1 MKSIDT
7 LVKDIYDLFDP
18 LVDVDLDE
26 QEVDTQL
33 DSFTK
38 SLKETLKTF
47 LSEVPTDRRNLR
59 LSAIGKPARQLWYG
73 KNSKEKPQPL
83 EPSTRVKFLY
93 GHMLED
99 LLILLSRLAG
109 HTVTDLQKTVYVNGI
124 KGHQDCV
131 IDDVLVD
138 IKSASASAF
147 KKFEENTIHKDDPF
161 GYIAQI
167 SAYAEAN
174 NVDEAAF
181 LAIDKSSGKICLTP
195 IHSLG
200 MINAKERI
208 DYLKGAM
215 EQDTPPDRCYSD
227 AVDGASGN
235 RKLAFGCFYCE
246 HKRTCWSDSNEGK
259 GLRVFKYANGNRYL
273 TQVGKTPNVEE
284 VTEW

>member
-7 LVKDIYDLFDP
+7 LVKDIYALFDP
-18 LVDVDLDE
+18 LVDVQLDDK
-26 QEVDTQL
+26 EVDAYL
-33 DSFTK
+33 DSFA
-38 SLKETLKTF
+38 EGVRATLKNF
-47 LSEVPTDRRNLR
+47 LNEVPTDRRNLR

-73 KNSKEKPQPL
+73 KNSKEEPQPL

-99 LLILLSRLAG
+99 LLILFSRLAG
-109 HTVTDLQKTVYVNGI
+109 HTVTDMQKTVYVSGI

-131 IDDVLVD
+131 IDGVLVD
-138 IKSASASAF
+138 VKSASASGF

-215 EQDTPPDRCYSD
+215 EQDNPPDRCYSD
-227 AVDGASGN
+227 TPDGASGN

-246 HKRTCWSDSNEGK
+246 HKRVCWADKNEGK
-259 GLRVFKYANGNRYL
+259 GLRVFNYANGNRFL
-273 TQVGKTPNVEE
+273 TQVKNMPNVEE
-284 VTEW
+284 VTDW

>member
-18 LVDVDLDE
+18 LVDVNLDE
-26 QEVDTQL
+26 KEVDTQL

-47 LSEVPTDRRNLR
+47 LNEVPTDRRNLR

-227 AVDGASGN
+227 AVDGVSGN

-284 VTEW
+284 VTKW

>member
-1 MKSIDT
+1 MKTIDT
-7 LVKDIYDLFDP
+7 LVQDIYNLFEPEKDLE
-18 LVDVDLDE
+18 LSEEELDKH
-26 QEVDTQL
+26 L
-33 DSFTK
+33 DSFT
-38 SLKETLKTF
+38 SSIKETMKNILNEKPM
-47 LSEVPTDRRNLR
+47 ERRNLR

-246 HKRTCWSDSNEGK
+246 HKRTCWSDTNEGK
-259 GLRVFKYANGNRYL
+259 GLRVFQYANGYRYL
-273 TQVGKTPNVEE
+273 TQVKKAPNVEE
-284 VTEW
+284 VTDW

>member
-26 QEVDTQL
+26 KEVDTQL

-47 LSEVPTDRRNLR
+47 LNEVPTDRRNLR

-83 EPSTRVKFLY
+83 EPNTRVKFLY

-227 AVDGASGN
+227 AVDGVSGN

-284 VTEW
+284 VTKW

>member
-273 TQVGKTPNVEE
+273 TQVEKTPNVEE
-284 VTEW
+284 VTNW

>member
-18 LVDVDLDE
+18 LVDVNLDE
-26 QEVDTQL
+26 KEVDTQL

-47 LSEVPTDRRNLR
+47 LNEVPTDRRNLR

-246 HKRTCWSDSNEGK
+246 HKRTCWSDTNEGK
-259 GLRVFKYANGNRYL
+259 GLRVFQYANGYRYL
-273 TQVGKTPNVEE
+273 TQVKKAPNVEE
-284 VTEW
+284 VTDW

>member
-18 LVDVDLDE
+18 LVDVKLDDK
-26 QEVDTQL
+26 EVDAYL
-33 DSFTK
+33 DSFA
-38 SLKETLKTF
+38 EGVRATLKNF
-47 LSEVPTDRRNLR
+47 LNEVPTDRRNLR

-73 KNSKEKPQPL
+73 KNSKEEPQPL

-99 LLILLSRLAG
+99 LLILFSRLAG
-109 HTVTDLQKTVYVNGI
+109 HTVTDMQKTVYVSGI

-131 IDDVLVD
+131 IDGVLVD
-138 IKSASASAF
+138 VKSASASGF

-215 EQDTPPDRCYSD
+215 EQDNPPDRCYSD
-227 AVDGASGN
+227 TPDGASGN

-284 VTEW
+284 VTNW

>member
-26 QEVDTQL
+26 KEVDTQL

-273 TQVGKTPNVEE
+273 TQVEKTPNVEE
-284 VTEW
+284 VTNW

>member
-284 VTEW
+284 VTAW

>member
-18 LVDVDLDE
+18 LVDVNLDE
-26 QEVDTQL
+26 KEVDTQL

-47 LSEVPTDRRNLR
+47 LNEVPTDRRNLR

-273 TQVGKTPNVEE
+273 TQVKKAPNVEE
-284 VTEW
+284 VTDW

>member
-26 QEVDTQL
+26 KEVDTQL

-227 AVDGASGN
+227 AVDGVSGN

-284 VTEW
+284 VTNW

>member
-1 MKSIDT
+1 
-7 LVKDIYDLFDP
+7 
-18 LVDVDLDE
+18 
-26 QEVDTQL
+26 
-33 DSFTK
+33 
-38 SLKETLKTF
+38 
-47 LSEVPTDRRNLR
+47 
-59 LSAIGKPARQLWYG
+59 
-73 KNSKEKPQPL
+73 
-83 EPSTRVKFLY
+83 
-93 GHMLED
+93 MLED
-99 LLILLSRLAG
+99 LLILFSRLAG
-109 HTVTDLQKTVYVNGI
+109 HTVTDMQKTVYVSGI

-131 IDDVLVD
+131 IDGVLVD
-138 IKSASASAF
+138 VKSASASGF

-215 EQDTPPDRCYSD
+215 EQDNPPDRCYSD
-227 AVDGASGN
+227 TPDGASGN

-246 HKRTCWSDSNEGK
+246 HKRVCWADKNEGK
-259 GLRVFKYANGNRYL
+259 GLRVFNYANGNRFL
-273 TQVGKTPNVEE
+273 TQVKKMPNVEE
-284 VTEW
+284 VTDW

>member
-18 LVDVDLDE
+18 LVDVNLDE
-26 QEVDTQL
+26 KEVDTQL

-47 LSEVPTDRRNLR
+47 LNEVPTDRRNLR

-227 AVDGASGN
+227 AVDGVSGN

-284 VTEW
+284 VTNW

>member
-18 LVDVDLDE
+18 LVDVKLDDK
-26 QEVDTQL
+26 EVDAYL
-33 DSFTK
+33 DSFA
-38 SLKETLKTF
+38 EGVRATLKNF
-47 LSEVPTDRRNLR
+47 LNEVPTDRRNLR

-73 KNSKEKPQPL
+73 KNSKEEPQPL

-99 LLILLSRLAG
+99 LLILFSRLAG
-109 HTVTDLQKTVYVNGI
+109 HTVTDMQKTVYVSGI

-131 IDDVLVD
+131 IDGVLVD
-138 IKSASASAF
+138 VKSASTSGF

-215 EQDTPPDRCYSD
+215 EQDNPPDRCYSD
-227 AVDGASGN
+227 TPDGASGN

-246 HKRTCWSDSNEGK
+246 HKRVCWADKNEGK
-259 GLRVFKYANGNRYL
+259 GLRVFNYANGNRFL
-273 TQVGKTPNVEE
+273 TQVKKMPNVEE
-284 VTEW
+284 VTDW

>member
-215 EQDTPPDRCYSD
+215 EQDNPPDRCYSD
-227 AVDGASGN
+227 TPDGASGN

-246 HKRTCWSDSNEGK
+246 HKRVCWADKNEGK
-259 GLRVFKYANGNRYL
+259 GLRVFNYANGNRFL
-273 TQVGKTPNVEE
+273 TQVKKMPNVEE
-284 VTEW
+284 VTDW

>member
-26 QEVDTQL
+26 KEVDTQL

-284 VTEW
+284 VTKW

>member
-26 QEVDTQL
+26 KEVDTQL

-47 LSEVPTDRRNLR
+47 LNEVPTDRRNLR

-215 EQDTPPDRCYSD
+215 EQDNPPDRCYSD
-227 AVDGASGN
+227 TPDGASGN

-246 HKRTCWSDSNEGK
+246 HKRVCWADKNEGK
-259 GLRVFKYANGNRYL
+259 GLRVFNYANGNRFL
-273 TQVGKTPNVEE
+273 TQVKKMPNVEE
-284 VTEW
+284 VTDW